1 MRKAL
6 LIILCVVSVFCSTAC
21 EKDSRKELV
30 DDAVRELKSE
40 WTDIYNR
47 KLGNIEYNG
56 YFEIK
61 NTRVI
66 EIGDTDIELFKDI
79 DYIVEFVLFTDYF
92 GSAPYYSSIGISDT
106 VVVYSDGAMEVPN
119 TNLLTAYRSRYYTV
133 DFSDIIKK
141 VNDCKDKY
149 NCVEYLKIED

>member
-1 MRKAL
+1 M
-6 LIILCVVSVFCSTAC
+6 
-21 EKDSRKELV
+21 
-30 DDAVRELKSE
+30 
-40 WTDIYNR
+40 
-47 KLGNIEYNG
+47 GNVEYNG

-106 VVVYSDGAMEVPN
+106 VVVYSDGTMEVPN
-119 TNLLTAYRSRYYTV
+119 MNLLTAYRSRYYST

-141 VNDCKDKY
+141 VYDCKDKY